1 MLLLHA
7 KQIRKNAVAHE
18 LKLNSMASICL
29 SCRGYGSVYFDIQ
42 LSVQTSTSSTRC
54 ILSVYIDKQWHNKSL
69 HKVVKGVVQHA
80 CVQVMTHSACI
91 LASCLCF
98 VTSFCLAP
106 SAGAYGWHVQSC
118 CSQLRNPKSAVS
130 FASSL
135 HQIMN
140 KQTAA
145 EHNVSSL
152 NQIIVHMAAAIQAA
166 LEGARLAL
174 HYPSSTSARKHIG
187 LVIVIIVVNTAVLL
201 LLLIC

>member
-135 HQIMN
+135 QPDYEQAN
-140 KQTAA
+140 
-145 EHNVSSL
+145 SSRTQCFQPQPD
-152 NQIIVHMAAAIQAA
+152 NRTHGCSYTGCSGGGKTCPA
-166 LEGARLAL
+166 L
-174 HYPSSTSARKHIG
+174 S
-187 LVIVIIVVNTAVLL
+187 
-201 LLLIC
+201 